1 MVRYITENNIRREMT
16 SEEETAFDNEQN
28 AMRVPNKLK
37 EIKQLRNGLLKD
49 TDWWV
54 LRGNMTTEQSNYRQ
68 KLRDIPQDYTA
79 SDYDALLEMEG
90 EIPNRKLK
98 HTVWSKP

>member
-1 MVRYITENNIRREMT
+1 MVRYITENNVRREMT

-37 EIKQLRNGLLKD
+37 EIRQLRNSLLQD

-54 LRGNMTTEQSNYRQ
+54 LKGDITDEQKAWRKSLRDLPQDNTTEEQ
-68 KLRDIPQDYTA
+68 
-79 SDYDALLEMEG
+79 YDLLLNHISG
-90 EIPNRKLK
+90 I
-98 HTVWSKP
+98 

>member
-37 EIKQLRNGLLKD
+37 EIRQVRNGLLKD

-68 KLRDIPQDYTA
+68 KLRDIPQDYTTEEE
-79 SDYDALLEMEG
+79 YDLLLTQDEQG
-90 EIPNRKLK
+90 NLTHI
-98 HTVWSKP
+98 VWSKP

>member
-16 SEEETAFDNEQN
+16 SEEETTFDNEQN

-37 EIKQLRNGLLKD
+37 EIRQLRNGLLQN

-54 LRGNMTTEQSNYRQ
+54 LKGEMTDEQKAWRKLLRDLPQNNTTEEQYD
-68 KLRDIPQDYTA
+68 LLLAQDEQGNLT
-79 SDYDALLEMEG
+79 
-90 EIPNRKLK
+90 
-98 HTVWSKP
+98 HTVWEKP

>member
-1 MVRYITENNIRREMT
+1 MVRYSTENNVRRERT

-68 KLRDIPQDYTA
+68 KLRDIPQDYTTEEE
-79 SDYDALLEMEG
+79 YDLLLAQDEQG
-90 EIPNRKLK
+90 NLT
-98 HTVWSKP
+98 HTVWEKP

>member
-68 KLRDIPQDYTA
+68 KLRDIPQDYTTEEE
-79 SDYDALLEMEG
+79 YDLLLAQDEQG
-90 EIPNRKLK
+90 NLT

>member
-37 EIKQLRNGLLKD
+37 EIRQLRNGLLQD

-54 LRGNMTTEQSNYRQ
+54 LRGDITDEQKAWRKSLRDLPQNNTTEDKYDELLATNSDG
-68 KLRDIPQDYTA
+68 KLT
-79 SDYDALLEMEG
+79 
-90 EIPNRKLK
+90 
-98 HTVWSKP
+98 HTVWEKP

>member
-1 MVRYITENNIRREMT
+1 MVRYITENNVRREMT

-37 EIKQLRNGLLKD
+37 EIRQVRNGLLKD

-68 KLRDIPQDYTA
+68 KLRDIPQDYTTEEE
-79 SDYDALLEMEG
+79 YDLLLTQDEQG
-90 EIPNRKLK
+90 NLTHI
-98 HTVWSKP
+98 VWSKP

>member
-68 KLRDIPQDYTA
+68 KLRDIPQDYTTEEE
-79 SDYDALLEMEG
+79 YDLLLAQDEQG
-90 EIPNRKLK
+90 NLT
-98 HTVWSKP
+98 HTVWSKPWV

>member
-37 EIKQLRNGLLKD
+37 EIRQVRNGLLQD

-68 KLRDIPQDYTA
+68 KLRDIPQDYATEEE
-79 SDYDALLEMEG
+79 YDLLLTQDEQG
-90 EIPNRKLK
+90 NLT